1 MTSSSRPGEK
11 RSPERGLIAA
21 ALSPHPPIIVPEVG
35 RGEERVTEKTIEALT
50 TVGRRFVQRQPE
62 TIFVITPHGPAFADA
77 ISIRAQR
84 HLRGDLGGFRA
95 PEVSFDYE
103 TDMDLVSALEKSL
116 AGDPVIFLDEAKLG
130 RYRVGPEIDHGVMVP
145 LYFLKEAGFREKLV
159 VVNIGFLPYLD
170 LYALG
175 RKIGFAIEESGKPVA
190 VVASGDLSHR
200 LIPGAPAGYSPRGRE
215 FDEALV
221 NYLGAFDV
229 TSILTMDGSLI
240 EAAGECGLR
249 PIIILLGILDGLE
262 VRPQVLS
269 YEGPFGVGYCVA
281 LFEPGEKRPG
291 SRLEVLRREFQ
302 ARLEERRNRES
313 FPVRIARESL
323 EHYVRTGRFMKPPED
338 VPEEFRGRAGVFVS
352 IHREGALRGCIGT
365 TGPVRKNL
373 VEEIIHNAVEA
384 GTRDPR
390 FPPVTEDELDYLDY
404 SVDILGPAELTDE
417 ESLDPRKYGVIVEAG
432 GRRGL
437 LLPDLDGV
445 DTVEEQ
451 IAIARRKAGISPGEK
466 VRLYRF
472 TVKRYH

>member
-1 MTSSSRPGEK
+1 MTSSSLPGN
-11 RSPERGLIAA
+11 RQLPERGLVAA

-35 RGEERVTEKTIEALT
+35 RGQERVTEKTIKALT
-50 TVGRRFVQRQPE
+50 DVGRTFVQRHPE
-62 TIFVITPHGPAFADA
+62 TLLVITPHGPAFADA
-77 ISIRAQR
+77 ISIRAQTR
-84 HLRGDLGGFRA
+84 LRGDLGGFGA

-103 TDMDLVSALEKSL
+103 TNMDLVSALEKSL

-130 RYRVGPEIDHGVMVP
+130 RYRVGSELDHGVMVP
-145 LYFLKEAGFREKLV
+145 LYFLKKAGYRGKLV
-159 VVNIGFLPYLD
+159 VLNVGFLPYLD

-175 RKIGFAIEESGKPVA
+175 RKIGFVIEESGKAVA

-221 NYLGAFDV
+221 KYLGAFDV
-229 TSILTMDGSLI
+229 TSIMTMDGSLI

-249 PIIILLGILDGLE
+249 PIVILLGILDGLE
-262 VRPQVLS
+262 VRPEVLS

-281 LFEPGEKRPG
+281 LFEPAEKRSG
-291 SRLEVLRREFQ
+291 SRLDVLRREFQ
-302 ARLEERRNRES
+302 AKLEERRKGES
-313 FPVRIARESL
+313 FPVKIARESL
-323 EHYVRTGRFMKPPED
+323 EHYVRTGRLMKPPED

-365 TGPVRKNL
+365 TAPVRKNV
-373 VEEIIHNAVEA
+373 VEEIIYNAVEA

-390 FPPVTEDELDYLDY
+390 FPPVTEDELEYLDY
-404 SVDILGPAELTDE
+404 SVDILSPPEPTDE
-417 ESLDPRKYGVIVEAG
+417 GALDPKKYGVIVEAG

-437 LLPDLDGV
+437 LLPDLDGI

-451 IAIARRKAGISPGEK
+451 IAIARRKAGIPPGEK